1 MCGYLCVGFSD
12 FMLKGKRLLEYINLI
27 SANKYEKNDTIILKY
42 FQYNLNKLKQWQFIV
57 MFAIN
62 IANLKKLKCHIFF
75 KKTLRFSIAYS
86 KCGHKYEKIFK
97 ESIEI
102 LKSFW
107 FNH

>member
-1 MCGYLCVGFSD
+1 
-12 FMLKGKRLLEYINLI
+12 
-27 SANKYEKNDTIILKY
+27 
-42 FQYNLNKLKQWQFIV
+42 
-57 MFAIN
+57 MFAVN

-86 KCGHKYEKIFK
+86 KCGHKYERIFK